1 MNAPLQQQEEDKLNV
16 KELWK
21 EYAPPTDDDLLFTD
35 EDIKTLLLK
44 EIIQTGLTSFDR
56 TILLL
61 YVEKGSLRQVAKSL
75 DVSHSAIIK
84 KMDQIKLNVLDQ
96 FYTHRKRILD
106 KDIDK
111 RLKNS

>member
-1 MNAPLQQQEEDKLNV
+1 MESEQEKKLNV

-21 EYAPPTDDDLLFTD
+21 EYAPPTDDALLFTD
-35 EDIKTLLLK
+35 EDNKTLLLK

-61 YVEKGSLRQVAKSL
+61 YVEKGSLRQVAKCL

-106 KDIDK
+106 NEINKLI
-111 RLKNS
+111 KNN